1 MYERKT
7 YTTYVTVLLRSEPV
21 TSAPVAS
28 FDFDTTEDAV
38 DFAAILLGRL
48 DYALIGHQNTR
59 GVTYT
64 HAMRDY
70 VDIYVNV
77 SSSTLFD
84 EIWPYVVGP
93 CRVAQATY
101 GRDAHTSTVSEFP
114 YGY

>member
-1 MYERKT
+1 MERKI

-64 HAMRDY
+64 HGMRDY
-70 VDIYVNV
+70 IDLYVNV

-84 EIWPYVVGP
+84 EIWPYIVGP

-101 GRDAHTSTVSEFP
+101 GCDAHTSTVSEFP
-114 YGY
+114 R

>member
-1 MYERKT
+1 MERKI

-64 HAMRDY
+64 HTMRDY

-77 SSSTLFD
+77 SSSTLFN
-84 EIWPYVVGP
+84 EIWSCVVGP

-101 GRDAHTSTVSEFP
+101 GRDAHTSTVSEYP